1 MRGGKKP
8 LCLVGV
14 AAILLVTTLLSGA
27 EAQYLADQIND
38 ADAAR
43 LRFNPSPRLAGMG
56 LLGITVEDEN
66 SEINLFDYIG
76 SPVGL
81 LNDRDTTSVDF
92 QYDFAR
98 NKTDWSGV
106 DPWAYSPEGPLWPN
120 FLDFGGADLQTRYR
134 YQRYNALAAYRM
146 RDNLSIGARL
156 DYTRSSYANDIT
168 KFDVTYITAVGEED
182 EAEPDTMFVGEA
194 VRDSVSD
201 VKQWVFDILV
211 DKEVN
216 ENLNVGGH
224 AIFTFETLKPKVFH
238 SPDSL
243 TVEITRPVIVDTTA
257 VPHSA
262 LRLSEIPRPSG
273 DAQGAG
279 GGLAFS
285 YRLGDYVTLGA
296 TGDIFATDEKLDL
309 QDPFFRQEI
318 RRDTFLKTGN
328 VHSLFKLGRA
338 LEGAIKHQSKN
349 MSGDG
354 EYFWS
359 YGCPIQGGDFDDL
372 TVKGVTADRDGW
384 EERTGTRWLI
394 RVPETSIRIGMEYES
409 TRGEY
414 KVTPDS
420 AYSGDVFEVPGECGD
435 GGENDVIFPRYAV
448 LVDDVP
454 VEIDYEQKT
463 FNVGAGL
470 TLWFGRRAVTLGSEY
485 SNWQHDASDATG
497 ARGSRELAQIKF
509 GAEADVTNRVT
520 VRAGHV
526 WGEERRDPSGEV
538 WDESTLTL
546 GGSYVL
552 APGMKHIEV
561 AYMYRTREPDFED
574 IFDRKTVD
582 HRLTA
587 YTRLFF

>member
-8 LCLVGV
+8 LCWVGV
-14 AAILLVTTLLSGA
+14 VAILLVTILLSGA
-27 EAQYLADQIND
+27 EAQYLSDQIND
-38 ADAAR
+38 ADATR

-66 SEINLFDYIG
+66 NEINLFDYIG

-81 LNDRDTTSVDF
+81 LDDRDTTSVDF

-98 NKTDWSGV
+98 NKTDWTGV
-106 DPWAYSPEGPLWPN
+106 DPWAYSPAGPMWPN
-120 FLDFGGADLQTRYR
+120 FLDFDGADLQNRYR
-134 YQRYNALAAYRM
+134 YQRFNALAAYRM
-146 RDNLSIGARL
+146 RGNFSIGARV
-156 DYTRSSYANDIT
+156 DYTRSNYATDVT
-168 KFDVTYITAVGEED
+168 KFGVTYITAVGEED

-194 VRDSVSD
+194 SRDSVSD

-216 ENLNVGGH
+216 QNLNVGGH
-224 AIFTFETLKPKVFH
+224 AIFTFETLAPEIFH

-243 TVEITRPVIVDTTA
+243 TIEITRPVIVDTTA
-257 VPHSA
+257 VPNA
-262 LRLSEIPRPSG
+262 ATRLREIPKPSG

-296 TGDIFATDEKLDL
+296 SGDIFATDEKLEL
-309 QDPFFRQEI
+309 VAPFFRQEI

-328 VHSLFKLGRA
+328 VHSLFKLGQV

-354 EYFWS
+354 KYFWS
-359 YGCPIQGGDFDDL
+359 YGCPIQGGDFDAI
-372 TVKGVTADRDGW
+372 TVQGLTADRDGW

-409 TRGEY
+409 ARGEY

-420 AYSGDVFEVPGECGD
+420 AYSGGVFVVPGECGS
-435 GGENDVIFPRYAV
+435 GELAPIFPRYAV

-454 VEIDYEQKT
+454 VEIDFEERT
-463 FNVGAGL
+463 FNVGAAL
-470 TLWFGRRAVTLGSEY
+470 TLWFGRRAVTVGSEY
-485 SNWQHDASDATG
+485 SNWQQDTFAATG
-497 ARGSRELAQIKF
+497 AYGQRDLALIKF

-526 WGEERRDPSGEV
+526 WGEERRDPTGEV

-552 APGMKHIEV
+552 VPGMRHIEV
-561 AYMYRTREPDFED
+561 AYMHRTREPDFED
-574 IFDRKTVD
+574 AFNRKTVD

-587 YTRLFF
+587 YTRVFF